1 LETSK
6 PIDLKYRTYEF
17 SLKVIKFIGTIEVKR
32 VHYSLI
38 DQLTR
43 SATSIGANVVEGRS
57 GSSKSDLIRFYQIA
71 LKSAS
76 ETKYWLCLLRDGLD
90 LDKIAINK
98 LLKEADEISK
108 IIGKSII
115 TLKETKSEVGAVL

>member
-1 LETSK
+1 MEASK

-17 SLKVIKFIGTIEVKR
+17 SLKVIKFLGTIEVKR

-57 GSSKSDLIRFYQIA
+57 GSSKNDLIRFYQIA

-90 LDKIAINK
+90 LDRIAINK

-115 TLKETKSEVGAVL
+115 TLKEKKQEVQVN

>member
-17 SLKVIKFIGTIEVKR
+17 SLKVIKFIGTVEVKR

-38 DQLTR
+38 DQVTK

-76 ETKYWLCLLRDGLD
+76 ETKYWLCLLRDGLN

-108 IIGKSII
+108 IIGKNII
-115 TLKETKSEVGAVL
+115 TLKEKKSEVGAVL